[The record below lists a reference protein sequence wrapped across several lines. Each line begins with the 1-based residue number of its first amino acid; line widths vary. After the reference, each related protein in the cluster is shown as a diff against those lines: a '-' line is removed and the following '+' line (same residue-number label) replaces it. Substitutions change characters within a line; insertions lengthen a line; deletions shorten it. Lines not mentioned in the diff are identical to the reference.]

1 MARTNSKKA
10 QAPVATYA
18 SIGAKATLPQAPL
31 TAQGKA
37 LQAPATT
44 VAPTTQNAPLYALG
58 GAYTAVLAKAGAST
72 LQRGATGLGAQW
84 RTAGTAKPNTRA
96 QALAALQQLG
106 STFTQAQA
114 LAALQ
119 PLKTQGVLGSGSPAS
134 YFGAFVKCG
143 YIVAQSA

>member
-10 QAPVATYA
+10 QAPVATYT
-18 SIGAKATLPQAPL
+18 SIGAQAPLPQAPL

-37 LQAPATT
+37 LAAPATP

-58 GAYTAVLAKAGAST
+58 GAYAVVLAKAGANT
-72 LQRGATGLGAQW
+72 LQRGVAGLGNNW
-84 RTAGTAKPNTRA
+84 RTAGAAKPNTRA
-96 QALAALQQLG
+96 QALAALEALG
-106 STFTQAQA
+106 SGFTKEQA
-114 LAALQ
+114 LTALQ
-119 PLKTQGVLGSGSPAS
+119 PLKMAGVLGSGSPAS